1 MVRPENIEEA
11 EGDVHGHEHGKGRGE
26 LAPARTGSGGG
37 GRFVGRPF
45 QAAMNLASGDELPL
59 QFRVGNEGAFE
70 ALPLDRRQ
78 FAFQVVK
85 EFFGRHPMCLLGE
98 TDGKLNRRNS

>member
-1 MVRPENIEEA
+1 
-11 EGDVHGHEHGKGRGE
+11 
-26 LAPARTGSGGG
+26 
-37 GRFVGRPF
+37 
-45 QAAMNLASGDELPL
+45 MNLASGDELPL

-85 EFFGRHPMCLLGE
+85 EFFGRHPNLDLFGSRIFFFAQMKDDMNLE
-98 TDGKLNRRNS
+98 WTISSWHR